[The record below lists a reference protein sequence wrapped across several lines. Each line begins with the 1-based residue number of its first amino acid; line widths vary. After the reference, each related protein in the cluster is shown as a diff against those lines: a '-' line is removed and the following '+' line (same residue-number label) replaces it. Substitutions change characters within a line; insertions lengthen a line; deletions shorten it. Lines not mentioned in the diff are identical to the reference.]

1 MKCRASLTN
10 ASIFPLST
18 DMSDIATQI
27 NARSAAS
34 LIAWWRDMG
43 VDSFIDEVPEPWLGR
58 GAAVVETAKPVAI
71 AEPPKVADALPA
83 TLAAFTTWLMT
94 SEDIIAAGP
103 PARRIAPSGDAA
115 SGLMIITDM
124 PEAVDRDRLL
134 TGPTGI
140 LFDKMLA
147 ALGRDRASI
156 YLASIA
162 PGRPATGMIDDD
174 ALASLGEIMRH
185 HVALAAPKW
194 LWVMGRAPSRAI
206 LTMSEVEARG
216 RLHKFNHN
224 GGTTSVMAS
233 LHPRNLLQSP
243 HRKAAVWAD
252 MQNLMQGMTL

>member
-1 MKCRASLTN
+1 MT
-10 ASIFPLST
+10 
-18 DMSDIATQI
+18 DIATQI
-27 NARSAAS
+27 NVRSAAS
-34 LIAWWRDMG
+34 LIGWWRDMG

-58 GAAVVETAKPVAI
+58 NALVLDTPKPAPVVATSKT
-71 AEPPKVADALPA
+71 KDALPD
-83 TLAAFTTWLMT
+83 TLAAFASWLMT
-94 SEDIIAAGP
+94 SEDIPAAGP
-103 PARRIAPSGDAA
+103 PARRIAPSGDVA
-115 SGLMIITDM
+115 SGLMVITDM
-124 PEAVDRDRLL
+124 PEAVDRDLLL

-140 LFDKMLA
+140 LFDRMLA
-147 ALGRDRASI
+147 ALGRDRSSI
-156 YLASIA
+156 YMASIA

-174 ALASLGEIMRH
+174 ALDSLGNIMRH

-224 GGTTSVMAS
+224 GGTTTVMAS